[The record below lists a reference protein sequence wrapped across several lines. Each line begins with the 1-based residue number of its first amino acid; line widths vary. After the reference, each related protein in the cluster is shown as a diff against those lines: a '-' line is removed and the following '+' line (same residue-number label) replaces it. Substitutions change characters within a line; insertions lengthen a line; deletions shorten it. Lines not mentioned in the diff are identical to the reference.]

1 MEIYKLNIS
10 QKAKFFLY
18 TLREVKVLE
27 KTYDQLS
34 DFLSISRS
42 LLPAII
48 KELEENELIVIER
61 AGGRKANIYRLNF

>member
-10 QKAKFFLY
+10 PKAKLFLY
-18 TLREVKVLE
+18 TLQEVKVLE

-61 AGGRKANIYRLNF
+61 AGGRKANTYKLNF